1 MRSSYVAIGED
12 PVGERACMV
21 AERV

>member
-12 PVGERACMV
+12 PVGECACTV